1 MLPKTYTSCQSAY
14 IYIYIFSDLG
24 TYSCINIDEFIS
36 NIHSA
41 IVTDIRVLVF
51 FRGDVLGVVIGVLLL
66 PWGCVGGS
74 YWGSSSA
81 VGDVLGGVVIGVLLL
96 PWGMCWG

>member
-1 MLPKTYTSCQSAY
+1 M
-14 IYIYIFSDLG
+14 
-24 TYSCINIDEFIS
+24 
-36 NIHSA
+36 
-41 IVTDIRVLVF
+41 
-51 FRGDVLGVVIGVLLL
+51 GDVLGVVIGVLLL

-81 VGDVLGGVVIGVLLL
+81 VGDVLGVVIGVLLL